1 VSDRRAEDTA
11 TGKVPDPTAAPG
23 TGDEDDPTS
32 DVGMTAAS
40 SFDGARFR
48 EVLGHFTSG
57 ITVITGVD
65 RAGPVGFTCQS
76 FMSVSLDPP
85 LVAFAP
91 SRTSASWPR
100 IEAVGA
106 FCVNVLGEHQEA
118 LSRVFA
124 TKDPEKFR
132 GIGWRRAST
141 GSPVLD
147 RVLAWIDCRIESV
160 LPAGDHLLVL
170 GRVEELGVGEGEPLL
185 FYRAGYGRFEA

>member
-1 VSDRRAEDTA
+1 VSHRPAEKSPRTGKGASTRAE
-11 TGKVPDPTAAPG
+11 AA
-23 TGDEDDPTS
+23 EEDPTS
-32 DVGMTAAS
+32 DVGMSGAS
-40 SFDGARFR
+40 SFDIARFK

-91 SRTSASWPR
+91 SRSSSSWPR
-100 IEAVGA
+100 IEAEGA
-106 FCVNVLGEHQEA
+106 FCVNVLGKHQEA

-124 TKDPEKFR
+124 TKDPDKFR
-132 GIGWRRAST
+132 GIGWRRATT

-147 RVLAWIDCRIESV
+147 HVLAWIDCRIDAV
-160 LPAGDHLLVL
+160 HQAGDHLLVL
-170 GRVEELGVGEGEPLL
+170 GRVEELGMGKGEPLL

>member
-1 VSDRRAEDTA
+1 MSDRAAED
-11 TGKVPDPTAAPG
+11 PAA
-23 TGDEDDPTS
+23 EEDPTS
-32 DVGMTAAS
+32 DVGLSGAS
-40 SFDGARFR
+40 TFDTSRFR

-85 LVAFAP
+85 LIAFAP

-106 FCVNVLGEHQEA
+106 FCVNVLSQEQET

-124 TKDPEKFR
+124 TKDPDKFG
-132 GIGWRRAST
+132 GIGWRRAAT

-147 RVLAWIDCRIESV
+147 RVLAWIDCRIEGV
-160 LPAGDHLLVL
+160 HEAGDHLLVL
-170 GRVEELGVGEGEPLL
+170 GRVQELGLGEGEPLL

>member
-1 VSDRRAEDTA
+1 VSDRPAE
-11 TGKVPDPTAAPG
+11 
-23 TGDEDDPTS
+23 EEEEDPTS
-32 DVGMTAAS
+32 DVGMTGAS
-40 SFDGARFR
+40 TFDTARFR

-57 ITVITGVD
+57 LTVITGLD
-65 RAGPVGFTCQS
+65 RDGPVGFTCQS

-100 IEAVGA
+100 IETVGA
-106 FCVNVLGEHQEA
+106 FCANVLGEHQEA

-124 TKDPEKFR
+124 TKDPDKFR

-147 RVLAWIDCRIESV
+147 HVLAWVDCRVEAV
-160 LPAGDHLLVL
+160 HPAGDHLVVL
-170 GRVEELGVGEGEPLL
+170 GRVEELGLGDGEPLL